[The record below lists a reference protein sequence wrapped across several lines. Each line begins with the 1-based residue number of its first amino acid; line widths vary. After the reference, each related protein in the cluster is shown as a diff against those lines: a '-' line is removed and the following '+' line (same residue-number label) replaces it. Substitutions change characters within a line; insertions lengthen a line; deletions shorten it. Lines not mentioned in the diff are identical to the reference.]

1 MIGRLLHYSSP
12 RARRLLITELV
23 FIVATAVLQGAAFL
37 LLVPLLQALLRGD
50 TDAAWSWLTVMA
62 AVGAGY
68 VVTTWFASQ
77 IGMKASGAL
86 LDSLLTRLGDRLIE
100 LPVAWFGQDRSGLA
114 AGIATQGAMF
124 VSNMPYAIL
133 RQILIG
139 FITPGTVLAGMYVF
153 DWRLAVAMTVM
164 VPVILFGYRWLQ
176 RAIGRGDV
184 VHAEAVTD
192 ASNRVIE
199 FARAQPALRTAGEG
213 SIADRLVADALQ
225 NQHRAY
231 RGLLVTGG
239 AGIATF
245 AGLVQLSLTLLLVV
259 GAYLAVGGTVDVAT
273 LIALLVLGVR
283 FNEPIVAAGDLGGGV
298 AVARTTLDQ
307 LDRLAAVAAL
317 PEPQTPAKP
326 ADWGI
331 GFEDV
336 TFGYGDE
343 PVLQDLS
350 FNAPAGGMTAIVG
363 PSGAGKTTI
372 TKLIA
377 RFYDPEP
384 GTVTI
389 GGVPLPEL
397 GTATVEAA
405 VAPVS
410 QDVYLFDDTIVNN
423 VWLGNPDMTREEVI
437 AAASRA
443 RVDEIAY
450 RLPGG
455 WDARVGEGGTN
466 LSGGERQ
473 RVSIARAL
481 LKDAPIVLL
490 DEATSA
496 LDVGNEIAI
505 GEAIDRIRADRTLIV
520 VAHRLQTIMTA
531 EKIIMLAGDG
541 SISETG
547 THTELLAAHG
557 SYARYWT
564 ERVDATGWQL
574 TPTDAH
580 THPRL

>member
-1 MIGRLLHYSSP
+1 
-12 RARRLLITELV
+12 
-23 FIVATAVLQGAAFL
+23 
-37 LLVPLLQALLRGD
+37 
-50 TDAAWSWLTVMA
+50 MA

-77 IGMKASGAL
+77 IGMKASGAW

-343 PVLQDLS
+343 PVLAGTCRSMLRQGKYDGYRRSVRGGQDDDHQAHCPLLRSGVGHRDDRRCAVARARHCHSRSSSGTGVPGRLS
-350 FNAPAGGMTAIVG
+350 LRRHHREQRVARQPRHDPRGGHRRG
-363 PSGAGKTTI
+363 Q
-372 TKLIA
+372 
-377 RFYDPEP
+377 P
-384 GTVTI
+384 GT
-389 GGVPLPEL
+389 GGRDCLPAARRMGRPGRRGRDQPLRR
-397 GTATVEAA
+397 G
-405 VAPVS
+405 
-410 QDVYLFDDTIVNN
+410 
-423 VWLGNPDMTREEVI
+423 
-437 AAASRA
+437 AAAGLHRPSLAQGRPDRA
-443 RVDEIAY
+443 
-450 RLPGG
+450 
-455 WDARVGEGGTN
+455 
-466 LSGGERQ
+466 
-473 RVSIARAL
+473 
-481 LKDAPIVLL
+481 
-490 DEATSA
+490 
-496 LDVGNEIAI
+496 
-505 GEAIDRIRADRTLIV
+505 
-520 VAHRLQTIMTA
+520 
-531 EKIIMLAGDG
+531 AG
-541 SISETG
+541 
-547 THTELLAAHG
+547 
-557 SYARYWT
+557 
-564 ERVDATGWQL
+564 
-574 TPTDAH
+574 
-580 THPRL
+580 